1 MNYYSIEFF
10 KHYLK
15 DLNSY
20 IKHAGKIDLSAPKQL
35 EYISK
40 RIDSMLEFVKDREE
54 HNKSAYNTK
63 HMRKPSFK

>member
-20 IKHAGKIDLSAPKQL
+20 IKHADKIDLSAPKQL

-54 HNKSAYNTK
+54 NNKNAYNTK